1 MQAQLDQANA
11 EISSLCEKVKS
22 REELLEYMQ
31 AEQEEVKERVNTC
44 EEDQMRNENELIRQS
59 IYSRLCNFIYGIK
72 ESESENC
79 TDFFREVMSSAL
91 KINEDKVRSTRFCRV
106 HHLGKSKQN
115 RSEKPRPVI
124 ARFTCQEDRDL
135 VWQQRYNPKGSCFKL
150 ARDLPPA
157 VREIIKTI
165 LVPAM
170 KEAKK
175 TKGTKATIT
184 GDRLTVNGKRYT
196 FNQIPKKWKGIKEAE
211 EEHL

>member
-59 IYSRLCNFIYGIK
+59 IYSRPWNFIYGIK

-106 HHLGKSKQN
+106 HHLG
-115 RSEKPRPVI
+115 
-124 ARFTCQEDRDL
+124 
-135 VWQQRYNPKGSCFKL
+135 
-150 ARDLPPA
+150 
-157 VREIIKTI
+157 
-165 LVPAM
+165 
-170 KEAKK
+170 
-175 TKGTKATIT
+175 
-184 GDRLTVNGKRYT
+184 
-196 FNQIPKKWKGIKEAE
+196 
-211 EEHL
+211 